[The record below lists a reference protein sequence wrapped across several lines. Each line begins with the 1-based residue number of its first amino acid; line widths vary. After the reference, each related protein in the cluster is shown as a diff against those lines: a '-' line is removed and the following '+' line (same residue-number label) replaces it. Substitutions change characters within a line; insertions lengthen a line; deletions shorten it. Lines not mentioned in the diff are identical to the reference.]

1 LPSEEIIVAGEE
13 ASRVV
18 DALTSVSFKILE
30 LLTNEQLDVSTIAE
44 RLELS
49 EAYISEQMR
58 LLEDL
63 KFIRVRY
70 ERGKKGIRKICQTA
84 VKKITI
90 LINPKA
96 S

>member
-1 LPSEEIIVAGEE
+1 MPSEEIIVAGEE